1 MAEARDLQLMRSKIK
16 LLSFMFRNYPLG
28 YPGSISELAR
38 KLGYADDSYVNRMLH
53 ELMERGFV
61 GEKNSRKGH
70 VYKVTL
76 IGEMKILPFLLPDVL
91 LLPAMGLGLFDL
103 ILGVASAW
111 GGFAISPGLL
121 VGAGAICTILTI
133 FMVIGKNIA
142 QKGLLTK

>member
-16 LLSFMFRNYPLG
+16 LLSFMFKNYPLG
-28 YPGSISELAR
+28 YEGSISELAR

-53 ELMERGFV
+53 ELLETGFV

-76 IGEMKILPFLLPDVL
+76 FGEMKILPFLLPDVL

-103 ILGVASAW
+103 ILGMASAL
-111 GGFAISPGLL
+111 GGFPVNPGLL
-121 VGAGAICTILTI
+121 IGAGAVCTIFTLLMI
-133 FMVIGKNIA
+133 MAKNLA